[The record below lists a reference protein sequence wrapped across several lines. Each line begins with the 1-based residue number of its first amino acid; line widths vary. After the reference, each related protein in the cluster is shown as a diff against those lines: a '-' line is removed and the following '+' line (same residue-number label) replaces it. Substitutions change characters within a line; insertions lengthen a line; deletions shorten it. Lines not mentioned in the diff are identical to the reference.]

1 MYYITCFD
9 EHSDLAFHSIPG
21 YTLISDAYRISSHC
35 GVAIYLNNDF
45 SYERKFINNKSAVF
59 ESMAIEIWK
68 NDTITNSGKYLIIS
82 VYRPPSVLVDTL
94 ISFIGEFTSYLDDVQ
109 KVYRK
114 AYICGDININL
125 LKIHENNHYN
135 SFYENITS
143 NGFMPQITLPTRLSN
158 TCNTLIDNIFTNNFE
173 KNHKNLILTRTISD
187 HQMTCCMLPNHNVI
201 NPVNRNYIEV
211 ETINEKT
218 LGQFK
223 NALTSTNIHEKM
235 NHAEYANPNENYQIL
250 INILSKAK
258 EIYMHKTTRRYN
270 KRKDKKEKWMT
281 NELLQ
286 QINKKNDM
294 YVDWKTKST
303 TTEMYNHKKINFKTF
318 EKIVNIN
325 IAETK
330 RIYYHNTFQNYKNN
344 VK

>member
-1 MYYITCFD
+1 M
-9 EHSDLAFHSIPG
+9 AFHSIPG

-35 GVAIYLNNDF
+35 GVGIYLNNDF
-45 SYERKFINNKSAVF
+45 SYERKFINNTSAVF

-68 NDTITNSGKYLIIS
+68 NDTITNSGKYLISS

-143 NGFMPQITLPTRLSN
+143 NGFMPQITLPTRRSD

-201 NPVNRNYIEV
+201 NPVNINYIEV
-211 ETINEKT
+211 EKNTWTI
-218 LGQFK
+218 
-223 NALTSTNIHEKM
+223 
-235 NHAEYANPNENYQIL
+235 
-250 INILSKAK
+250 
-258 EIYMHKTTRRYN
+258 
-270 KRKDKKEKWMT
+270 
-281 NELLQ
+281 
-286 QINKKNDM
+286 
-294 YVDWKTKST
+294 
-303 TTEMYNHKKINFKTF
+303 
-318 EKIVNIN
+318 
-325 IAETK
+325 
-330 RIYYHNTFQNYKNN
+330 
-344 VK
+344 